1 MRTYFCEK
9 HTELLLSVNGWK
21 LKNHLSS
28 FSKCP
33 RLKLVQLTTSLS
45 FVARVLSLS
54 WQPLSCKH
62 QQKAGVMIC
71 SLEAVSRKNKTEKIN
86 KTEKRSPRLNHLP
99 FSEAENVSCW
109 EADGNLIT
117 YGWIFLVNTLLR
129 NLLSNAAIKLTSNN
143 LVVIGAGLQMLI
155 FALNVTMLICFLTI
169 PKQKLRRGIK
179 FEILL
184 KLWIFQHWQCLS
196 EF

>member
-1 MRTYFCEK
+1 M
-9 HTELLLSVNGWK
+9 
-21 LKNHLSS
+21 
-28 FSKCP
+28 
-33 RLKLVQLTTSLS
+33 
-45 FVARVLSLS
+45 
-54 WQPLSCKH
+54 
-62 QQKAGVMIC
+62 
-71 SLEAVSRKNKTEKIN
+71 
-86 KTEKRSPRLNHLP
+86 NHLP

-155 FALNVTMLICFLTI
+155 FALNVTMLICFLTM

-184 KLWIFQHWQCLS
+184 KL
-196 EF
+196 